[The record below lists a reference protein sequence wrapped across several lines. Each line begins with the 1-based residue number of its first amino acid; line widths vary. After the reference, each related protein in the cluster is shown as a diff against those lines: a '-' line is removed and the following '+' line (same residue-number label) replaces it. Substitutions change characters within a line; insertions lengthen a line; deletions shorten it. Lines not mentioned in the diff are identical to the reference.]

1 MGEVFLGRSAGGW
14 AVAVKVIRP
23 DLAADPEFRVRFKRE
38 VAAAR
43 SVSGLYTAAVADADT
58 SGPTPWL
65 ATAYVPGPSLAR
77 AVDLHGPLP
86 TRSVFAL
93 AAGLAEGLTAIHRV
107 GLVHRDLKPS
117 NVLLAADGPRI
128 IDFGIARDAEW
139 TILTIAGQVV
149 GSPDYMSP
157 EQASGQ
163 EIGPR
168 SDVFSLGGVLTFAA
182 SGQPPFRGVVTA
194 ALLTSIVQDEP
205 DLRLVP
211 PALRPLISS
220 CLIKNPADRPTPAQ
234 LLVRLGEHA
243 ELSSGWLPADLLAS
257 VPGAAD
263 APPTSQAPPPARPWF
278 VPRPPGQPAEAAGQG
293 TARQGAGADAASG
306 DAEPSTDATQTVQ
319 VPTPPAGERRQ
330 RAAPASPAPPPVS
343 SQGQRGDSELTP
355 PSVQESAQASA
366 RHPFPVPGREPAR
379 PGRGSAGRG
388 QRRGTGR
395 PPRIRWRMVSAV
407 LAVLAAAGLGSWL
420 AIGGHLTGGTHSS
433 GSVGGTAAPRPRPP
447 YQLTVTGARELSC
460 AAPAALHS
468 MAGGHAIQVVF
479 ADHGRLPVRVIW
491 LKFDGTHH
499 PEVSLLPGA
508 TRRLQAYSGDAW
520 ELADAQGCIAAYD
533 TTATSRITVTRTP
546 VTPPSATASPHD

>member
-23 DLAADPEFRVRFKRE
+23 DLAADPEFRARFKRE

-65 ATAYVPGPSLAR
+65 ATAYVPGPSLAT

-93 AAGLAEGLTAIHRV
+93 AAGLAEGLTAIHRAS
-107 GLVHRDLKPS
+107 LVHRDLKPS

-211 PALRPLISS
+211 PDLRPLIRS
-220 CLIKNPADRPTPAQ
+220 CLTKNPADRPTPAQ

-263 APPTSQAPPPARPWF
+263 APPQPQSPMPPARPWF
-278 VPRPPGQPAEAAGQG
+278 VPRPPGPPDAAAGQG
-293 TARQGAGADAASG
+293 TERQGASA

-319 VPTPPAGERRQ
+319 VPTPPTGERRE
-330 RAAPASPAPPPVS
+330 RPVPPSPVPPPVS
-343 SQGQRGDSELTP
+343 PQGKRDAAGLPP
-355 PSVQESAQASA
+355 PSAQDSAQAPA
-366 RHPFPVPGREPAR
+366 RRPAPAPDREPAQAG
-379 PGRGSAGRG
+379 PGPAGRRPNTAT
-388 QRRGTGR
+388 RRL
-395 PPRIRWRMVSAV
+395 PRTRWRSVSVV
-407 LAVLAAAGLGSWL
+407 LALLAAAGVGGWL
-420 AIGGHLTGGTHSS
+420 AIEGHLSGGTHSS
-433 GSVGGTAAPRPRPP
+433 GSVAGTTAPRPRPP

-460 AAPAALHS
+460 TDPEALHS
-468 MAGGHAIQVVF
+468 LAGGRAIQVVL
-479 ADHGRLPVRVIW
+479 ANHGRLPVRVVW
-491 LKFDGTHH
+491 LTFDGRRY
-499 PEVSLLPGA
+499 PEVTLRPGG
-508 TRRLQAYSGDAW
+508 TDRLGAYSGDAW
-520 ELADAQGCIAAYD
+520 ELIDGAGCIAAYD
-533 TTATSRITVTRTP
+533 STAASTITVTRTP
-546 VTPPSATASPHD
+546 VTAPSATATASKNG